1 MFIVGFYFIDWV
13 FDDLKEKGILIFEV
27 ILYVGVG
34 IFKLVLVEVLVDYY
48 MYEESIYINFVIL
61 NMLIVYLE

>member
-1 MFIVGFYFIDWV
+1 MDWV
-13 FDDLKEKGILIFEV
+13 FDDLKEKGILILEV

-61 NMLIVYLE
+61 NMFIVYLE

>member
-1 MFIVGFYFIDWV
+1 MFIVGFYFMDWV
-13 FDDLKEKGILIFEV
+13 FDDLKEKGILILEV

-61 NMLIVYLE
+61 NMFIVYLE